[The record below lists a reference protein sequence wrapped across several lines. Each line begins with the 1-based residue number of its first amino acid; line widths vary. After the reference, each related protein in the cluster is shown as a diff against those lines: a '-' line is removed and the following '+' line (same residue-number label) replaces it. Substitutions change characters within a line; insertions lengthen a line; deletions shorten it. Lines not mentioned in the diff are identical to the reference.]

1 MPNVTRGDRMAGLV
15 SYLVGEGRH
24 NEHTEPHL
32 VAGDHALMQWYDDA
46 ELSGESARA
55 IARHLDRPRSA
66 LGVDVNGGH
75 VWHVSLSL
83 RAAEEPR
90 TDEQWA
96 AIANDFVAGM
106 GFDDNEGT
114 KAPCRWVAIRHG
126 LSRSGNDH
134 IHIAVNLVR
143 EDGTKASTHN
153 DFQRAQ
159 SVARA
164 LEVKHGLEQLESVKA
179 ERSTRGYSPAEQA
192 RVEATAARIAQRK
205 YEQHAGAGASWHE
218 LNATDRHARVTAEIR
233 LNAPRSDLAR
243 TVRACAGASETEA
256 EFVRRMRRSG
266 LLVRP
271 RYADGRT
278 DVITGFSVAARPTD
292 GGRPIWYGGGNLGR
306 DLTLP
311 RLREGWPDTPAGA
324 TDAAAEWNAAKRS
337 RRVVAAGRETREPD
351 PEQWQRYTDDV
362 RALRER
368 LRAVP
373 LDDRDTWASVA
384 RQTAGAFAAWS
395 NAIEE
400 TPGDLAA
407 AADELSKSA
416 QTYRRP
422 VRPEKAGRAAMA
434 GATMLLASVAR
445 GGRGTVAQVALLR
458 QLMNLSAA
466 VYDAAKAAGQAR
478 HADAIAVAVRERVAN
493 VRQQLEA
500 GSSASAPAPA
510 TSTAATSTVTRENV
524 SAAVADVLE
533 RMERAEQNRQDSTGS
548 PVPTQIEPAA
558 RPRTTTK
565 PGADRGPER

>member
-1 MPNVTRGDRMAGLV
+1 MRTAEIRGIMCEHGGGVEPQTTFSCSWFESRYPSKTDCPGNPHQADHRGSCV
-15 SYLVGEGRH
+15 SGCDLRRF
-24 NEHTEPHL
+24 HTAP
-32 VAGDHALMQWYDDA
+32 ADA
-46 ELSGESARA
+46 T
-55 IARHLDRPRSA
+55 PR
-66 LGVDVNGGH
+66 L
-75 VWHVSLSL
+75 
-83 RAAEEPR
+83 P
-90 TDEQWA
+90 DEQWA

-126 LSRSGNDH
+126 LSRAGNDH

-159 SVARA
+159 SVTRA
-164 LEVKHGLEQLESVKA
+164 LEVKYGLEQLESVKA

-192 RVEATAARIAQRK
+192 RVEATAACIARRK
-205 YEQHAGAGASWHE
+205 YEQHTGTSGAAWHE
-218 LNATDRHARVTAEIR
+218 LDAADRHARVTAEIR
-233 LNAPRSDLAR
+233 LNAPRNDLAR
-243 TVRACAGASETEA
+243 TVRACAGASESEA
-256 EFVRRMRRSG
+256 EFVRRMHRAG

-271 RYADGRT
+271 RFADGRT

-292 GGRPIWYGGGNLGR
+292 GGRPIWFGGGNLGR

-324 TDAAAEWNAAKRS
+324 TDAAAEWNAAKRG
-337 RRVVAAGRETREPD
+337 RRVVTPGRETHEPD

-384 RQTAGAFAAWS
+384 RQTAAAFAAWS

-466 VYDAAKAAGQAR
+466 VYDAARAAGQAR

-493 VRQQLEA
+493 VRQQLET
-500 GSSASAPAPA
+500 GSPSPA
-510 TSTAATSTVTRENV
+510 TSTPAVAASTVTRENV
-524 SAAVADVLE
+524 SAAVHPSLMTDT
-533 RMERAEQNRQDSTGS
+533 RRR
-548 PVPTQIEPAA
+548 
-558 RPRTTTK
+558 R
-565 PGADRGPER
+565 